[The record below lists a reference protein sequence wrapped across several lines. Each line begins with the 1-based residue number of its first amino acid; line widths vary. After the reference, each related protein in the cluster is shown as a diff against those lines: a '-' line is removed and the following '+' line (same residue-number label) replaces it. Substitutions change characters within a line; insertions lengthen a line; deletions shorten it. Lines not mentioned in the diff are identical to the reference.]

1 MTSEKPISAVPI
13 EILDILREDNF
24 TYTFKCSRPEGISW
38 EIGANGHFSFRQP
51 TGDKET
57 DKPWQRHMTV
67 TSHPGEDYISF
78 TTRIRDGASSFKNSL
93 KNLRKGDRILIY
105 GLNNRMP
112 MIREDRTLVFITM
125 GVALA
130 SCRPY
135 FLEYGRNRK
144 RIPSVLCLAMEGKGV
159 ALLKDELARW
169 RLPEFTMSRFSQREE
184 FYGAVEAVAE
194 RNDKAFYYVIG
205 SDGFLENMCRILLD
219 RGIPADSICIDKKKG
234 VDAFLESRQS

>member
-13 EILDILREDNF
+13 EILHILREDNF

-38 EIGANGHFSFRQP
+38 EIGANGHFSFRHP

-135 FLEYGRNRK
+135 FLDTGETGRES
-144 RIPSVLCLAMEGKGV
+144 P
-159 ALLKDELARW
+159 
-169 RLPEFTMSRFSQREE
+169 RFS
-184 FYGAVEAVAE
+184 A
-194 RNDKAFYYVIG
+194 
-205 SDGFLENMCRILLD
+205 LPW
-219 RGIPADSICIDKKKG
+219 RGRWWP
-234 VDAFLESRQS
+234 F